1 MISDLRSPHARFLG
15 WLMCI
20 ALTSGLLA
28 LQGCRQDPGGSDTAQ
43 ASPYVNPKLSWSAP
57 ATREDGSRLYPGEIS
72 GYRLYYRLRHQS
84 SFQTITL
91 QGAETTQFSL
101 DRLRPGAYEFSVTTI
116 DSDGL
121 ESRRSGLVSVD
132 VI

>member
-1 MISDLRSPHARFLG
+1 MTSDTRSPRAQFLRG
-15 WLMCI
+15 LMCV
-20 ALTSGLLA
+20 ALIPGLLA
-28 LQGCRQDPGGSDTAQ
+28 LQGCRQAQGTVGATKLSDPA
-43 ASPYVNPKLSWSAP
+43 NPELSWSAP
-57 ATREDGSRLYPGEIS
+57 ATREDGSHLYPGEIK

-91 QGAETTQFSL
+91 KGSDATHFAL
-101 DRLRPGAYEFSVTTI
+101 DRLNPGAYEFSVTTV
-116 DSDGL
+116 DSAGL